1 MKQNSF
7 PPFCSFFLIRL
18 ERLQEER
25 GELTAVFFAVQSD
38 LLNTEGRKDKRK
50 QKRCWSL
57 STGRAWLEVS
67 LQQAHW
73 LRSQPITRAARE
85 GKAALPLANCFS
97 VSLHSCWTQCIRYQ
111 SGILN
116 YNMNL
121 RHVIHV
127 ICNMF
132 FEHFRS
138 RSLSACIING
148 FNGLMVH
155 WCFL

>member
-7 PPFCSFFLIRL
+7 KIDFFSFPPFYSFFLIRF

-25 GELTAVFFAVQSD
+25 GESTAVFAVQSD

-50 QKRCWSL
+50 QKHCWSL

-73 LRSQPITRAARE
+73 QRNQPITRAAGE

-97 VSLHSCWTQCIRYQ
+97 LCHFTLVEHNV
-111 SGILN
+111 SGI
-116 YNMNL
+116 NL
-121 RHVIHV
+121 VYLITIWIYV
-127 ICNMF
+127 M
-132 FEHFRS
+132 
-138 RSLSACIING
+138 
-148 FNGLMVH
+148 
-155 WCFL
+155 